1 MWSRSAFQANLHA
14 EGMPSSHSSL
24 VTSGLLAHYSCV
36 HYINYRHPGPLRRQK
51 VNRKLLRV
59 RDLSCMRI
67 RRTQIWSGYPAIG
80 TLCDPADRMAH
91 GLLLQFA
98 PVPVFFLCTSPPPPA
113 LLAARWWLLWCR
125 PHRLTAPPLIVWLPA
140 ITADG
145 RYGDGPT
152 ATFLFRRAPNLTSLP
167 LIRGPHRSLLIQK
180 EFLYPNMKR
189 SSSLGHL
196 YECRTRI

>member
-1 MWSRSAFQANLHA
+1 MHADSSYPNMVRLSGNRNIVRPRRPHGSWTSSPVRPCPRLLPLH
-14 EGMPSSHSSL
+14 
-24 VTSGLLAHYSCV
+24 
-36 HYINYRHPGPLRRQK
+36 
-51 VNRKLLRV
+51 
-59 RDLSCMRI
+59 
-67 RRTQIWSGYPAIG
+67 
-80 TLCDPADRMAH
+80 
-91 GLLLQFA
+91 
-98 PVPVFFLCTSPPPPA
+98 VPTPPA

-189 SSSLGHL
+189 NSSLGHL